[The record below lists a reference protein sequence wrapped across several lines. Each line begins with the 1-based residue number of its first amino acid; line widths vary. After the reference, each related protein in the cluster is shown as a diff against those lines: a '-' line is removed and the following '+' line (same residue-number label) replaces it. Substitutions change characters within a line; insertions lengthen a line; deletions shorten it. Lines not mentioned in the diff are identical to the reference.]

1 MREVVGVSTE
11 LMARWSSR
19 RKAIESRT
27 AELAKQFQ
35 IDHGR
40 EPTNVESIALA
51 QQATLESREAKHEPR
66 SLAEQRH
73 TWLTEAL
80 EILGSQRALSQMIG
94 ATLSATR
101 SHRRDAPTPQWIAEH
116 AAKAIATVSESR
128 ATWQRHHVLAEAQ
141 RIVRATGHAGAADLA
156 EKITAAALDEP
167 VSLPLARVNDGERG
181 EPTALRRRD
190 GSSIYTR
197 NGTDL
202 YTSAD
207 IVAAERRILHTASL
221 CTGRVVGTDDVEL
234 ALADAA
240 ARGKKL
246 NPGQVALVTEM
257 ATSGR
262 RVALALAPAGAGK
275 TTAMAALSQ
284 AWRSSG
290 GNVVGLAPTAAAA
303 IELGHDLAA
312 ATDTLD
318 KYINLIDNPSNSIVP
333 QWFDD
338 IDGSTLLII
347 DEAGKAGTL
356 QLDTVI
362 AHAIA
367 KGASVRLVG
376 DDGQIASISAGGVL
390 RDLAHKFGAL
400 TLSQLVRFVAPAE
413 GAASL
418 ALRAGDPS
426 GIGFYID
433 EHRVHVGAEHTSAE
447 MAFDAWLADT
457 RAGRDSLLLAPT
469 NPIVDDLNARARTA
483 RISAAFAEN
492 PRYRIGRE
500 TILSDQLAASV
511 GDIIRTRENARWLPL
526 SATDYVRNGYRYE
539 ILEVRPDGA
548 LRVRHLGTDRTLTL
562 PSDYVSEN
570 VTLGYATTIDSAQ
583 GLTAGHS
590 CHVVGAEHLTRQLFY
605 VALTR
610 GRVENHV
617 YLSTAEA
624 DPHRILAPKAT
635 HPDTAVDVLT
645 KILARDGAQISATT
659 AERVAADPFAR
670 LAPVTEM
677 YQDAVGT
684 AAEIYAGAEVM
695 ALIDT
700 HADTIYAGLTDESA
714 WPTLRKH
721 LAIIAANGQ
730 DPIARLEAAAA
741 HRELDSANDVAAVLD
756 WRLDTTSNHSA
767 GIGPLPWLPAIPQA
781 LLGLPEWADYLP
793 ARAELTTELAHQITT
808 TVRGWTPA
816 TAPLWARPLLHADR
830 DLLCDIAVFRA
841 AFRVPEQDTRLLG
854 VDQPANQPRRIQ
866 RSLQQSANEVLTAR
880 VPAVREFGEL
890 IDSIDPRLRDDS
902 FWPQLA
908 DHLAAAA
915 PSRPD
920 LPELVRQAAALRP
933 LPDELPAAALWWR
946 LSGQLSHT
954 ATLDT
959 PDSHLRPAWTGDLNR
974 IFGTAVTETVTTDPA
989 WPALVA
995 AVAAADP
1002 AWQPHQ
1008 LLEVAAEALADAAD
1022 HGQTITPDRYAR
1034 LIAHTIDMLT
1044 HGDPTTHTHHDAPIP
1059 EHAPL
1064 SVEEEEELLHH
1075 DPDHLGN
1082 TVTDDQLGHT
1092 PPDLTLDADY
1102 LPVDEPPHDDE
1113 PEPPSAA
1120 EELGTLEFDDLAT
1133 RRVPPPPLPAA
1144 LLDIAALRTELFNEL
1159 AIYEQLVKDAETLDG
1174 PHLRAAMPE
1183 IIAMREAADADLP
1196 YFHAVQE
1203 VIDQWA
1209 DADIAYEQARA
1220 QVQWAQAQLD
1230 LLRAQPD
1237 ADPLD
1242 IASARA
1248 DLDVR
1253 RMTLPPISPA
1263 ERFFPALTAAN
1274 QARAAAVGGADNII
1288 THADA
1293 DKVIA
1298 EASAADRKAE
1308 RDARHRCHELR
1319 RDLDRAE
1326 LAAAAAYAA
1335 ADTPPIDHV
1344 LNQHAALEAELAILH
1359 AAGTAHQ
1366 ALPLTVVPTHQTP
1379 ETASLL
1385 NVAQLP
1391 FTISVVSTQPSSEL
1405 ADALNDWRTAAEE
1418 AGRRIYTCTEDPAQT
1433 SPATTTV
1440 ADLHQQQLDGRWQ
1453 PESGDILIVDNAA
1466 AADPAQLASLAT
1478 HAADN
1483 QARIVLLDTHAPSWP
1498 PQPSAALLHLL
1509 RTDLPWTTTAGHGAP
1524 AGTLSPASPQAP
1536 DLQPVLD
1543 QAARLHPDIRPPS
1556 ITEALRTRD
1565 TLRRSHKR
1573 AHDAHLA
1580 RTWARAQHRAAT
1592 PATDLAHEI
1601 G

>member
-11 LMARWSSR
+11 LMTRWSSR
-19 RKAIESRT
+19 RQAIESRT

-35 IDHGR
+35 ADHGR

-101 SHRRDAPTPQWIAEH
+101 SHRRAAPTPEWIAEH

-156 EKITAAALDEP
+156 EKITSAALDEP

-207 IVAAERRILHTASL
+207 IVAAERRILHAATL
-221 CTGRVVGTDDVEL
+221 RTGRVVGTDDVEL
-234 ALADAA
+234 ALADSA

-303 IELGHDLAA
+303 IELGHDLSA
-312 ATDTLD
+312 ATDTID

-338 IDGSTLLII
+338 VDESTLLII

-356 QLDTVI
+356 QLDIVI

-367 KGASVRLVG
+367 RGASVRLVG

-390 RDLAHKFGAL
+390 RDIANETGAL
-400 TLSQLVRFVAPAE
+400 TLSQLVRFVAPEE

-418 ALRAGDPS
+418 ALRAGDPA

-500 TILSDQLAASV
+500 TILSDNLAASV

-539 ILEVRPDGA
+539 ILEVHRDGA
-548 LRVRHLGTDRTLTL
+548 LKVRHLGTDRTLTL
-562 PSDYVSEN
+562 PADYVSQN

-590 CHVVGAEHLTRQLFY
+590 CHVVGAEHLTRQLLY

-610 GRVENHV
+610 GRVQNHV

-659 AERVAADPFAR
+659 AERVATDPFAR

-700 HADTIYAGLTDESA
+700 HADNIYAGLTDQPA

-721 LAIIAANGQ
+721 LAIIAAGGQ
-730 DPIARLEAAAA
+730 DPIARLEAAATR
-741 HRELDSANDVAAVLD
+741 RELATANDAAAVLD
-756 WRLDTTSNHSA
+756 WRLDTTSKHSA
-767 GIGPLPWLPAIPQA
+767 GVGPLPWLPAIPQA
-781 LLGLPEWADYLP
+781 LLTMGEWADYLP
-793 ARAELTTELAHQITT
+793 ARASLTTELAHQISTT
-808 TVRGWTPA
+808 ARAWTPA

-841 AFRVPEQDTRLLG
+841 AFGVAEQDTRLLG

-866 RSLQQSANEVLTAR
+866 QSLQQRANEVLTAR
-880 VPAVREFGEL
+880 VPAVRQFAEL
-890 IDSIDPRLRDDS
+890 IDSIDPRLRNDS

-954 ATLDT
+954 PTLDT
-959 PDSHLRPAWTGDLNR
+959 L
-974 IFGTAVTETVTTDPA
+974 TAD
-989 WPALVA
+989 
-995 AVAAADP
+995 
-1002 AWQPHQ
+1002 
-1008 LLEVAAEALADAAD
+1008 
-1022 HGQTITPDRYAR
+1022 
-1034 LIAHTIDMLT
+1034 TIDQT
-1044 HGDPTTHTHHDAPIP
+1044 HPAPV
-1059 EHAPL
+1059 L
-1064 SVEEEEELLHH
+1064 V
-1075 DPDHLGN
+1075 
-1082 TVTDDQLGHT
+1082 
-1092 PPDLTLDADY
+1092 
-1102 LPVDEPPHDDE
+1102 E
-1113 PEPPSAA
+1113 PEPPNPA
-1120 EELGTLEFDDLAT
+1120 EELAT
-1133 RRVPPPPLPAA
+1133 HRVPPPPLPAA

-1159 AIYEQLVKDAETLDG
+1159 NTYEQLVKDAETLDG
-1174 PHLRAAMPE
+1174 PHLRAAMPQ
-1183 IIAMREAADADLP
+1183 ITAMREAADADLP

-1203 VIDQWA
+1203 IIDQWA
-1209 DADIAYEQARA
+1209 DADAAYDQARA
-1220 QVQWAQAQLD
+1220 QVQWAQTQLD

-1248 DLDVR
+1248 DLNIR
-1253 RMTLPPISPA
+1253 RMTLPSMSPA
-1263 ERFFPALTAAN
+1263 ERFYPALSAAN
-1274 QARAAAVGGADNII
+1274 QARADAAGGADNVI

-1298 EASAADRKAE
+1298 EASAADRKAQQE
-1308 RDARHRCHELR
+1308 ARRRCMALHQ
-1319 RDLDRAE
+1319 DLVRAE
-1326 LAAAAAYAA
+1326 IAVAAAYAA
-1335 ADTPPIDHV
+1335 ADPSPV
-1344 LNQHAALEAELAILH
+1344 QHILAHYHDLVDEVRILG
-1359 AAGTAHQ
+1359 AAGQHN
-1366 ALPLTVVPTHQTP
+1366 ALNPLPGITGKTGIGQPATVA
-1379 ETASLL
+1379 E
-1385 NVAQLP
+1385 LP
-1391 FTISVVSTQPSSEL
+1391 FTLSIID
-1405 ADALNDWRTAAEE
+1405 ADASPDFAATLGQFH
-1418 AGRRIYTCTEDPAQT
+1418 AASHQRGRQIHWC
-1433 SPATTTV
+1433 TTTHKKDTSV
-1440 ADLHQQQLDGRWQ
+1440 TDIHLGDQTTTTDDIHQQLVDGQWQ
-1453 PESGDILIVDNAA
+1453 ADSGDIIIVDNAA
-1466 AADPAQLASLAT
+1466 TADPQHLVDLT
-1478 HAADN
+1478 EHAARQN
-1483 QARIVLLDTHAPSWP
+1483 ARIILLDLGADAAAP
-1498 PQPSAALLHLL
+1498 PQPSSRLLQLLH
-1509 RTDLPWTTTAGHGAP
+1509 TDLPWASTPTTQP
-1524 AGTLSPASPQAP
+1524 AA
-1536 DLQPVLD
+1536 DLEPVLTQTGRIQPSQLPAD
-1543 QAARLHPDIRPPS
+1543 LHDALDLRSHLRRQHQHSHDTHHAHTRIRAWDRTRTQQQTPDIAND
-1556 ITEALRTRD
+1556 ID
-1565 TLRRSHKR
+1565 
-1573 AHDAHLA
+1573 
-1580 RTWARAQHRAAT
+1580 
-1592 PATDLAHEI
+1592 I
-1601 G
+1601 

>member
-1 MREVVGVSTE
+1 MT
-11 LMARWSSR
+11 RWSSR
-19 RKAIESRT
+19 RQAIESRT

-35 IDHGR
+35 ADHGR

-101 SHRRDAPTPQWIAEH
+101 AHRRAAPTPEWIAEH

-156 EKITAAALDEP
+156 EKITSAALDEP

-207 IVAAERRILHTASL
+207 IVAAERRILHAATL
-221 CTGRVVGTDDVEL
+221 RTGRVVGTDDVEL
-234 ALADAA
+234 ALADSA

-303 IELGHDLAA
+303 IELGHDLSA
-312 ATDTLD
+312 ATDTID

-338 IDGSTLLII
+338 VDESTLLII

-356 QLDTVI
+356 QLDIVI

-367 KGASVRLVG
+367 RGASVRLVG

-390 RDLAHKFGAL
+390 RDIANETGAL
-400 TLSQLVRFVAPAE
+400 TLSQLVRFVAPEE

-418 ALRAGDPS
+418 ALRAGDPA

-539 ILEVRPDGA
+539 ILEVHRDGA
-548 LRVRHLGTDRTLTL
+548 LKVRHLGTDRTLTL
-562 PSDYVSEN
+562 PADYVSQN

-590 CHVVGAEHLTRQLFY
+590 CHVVGAEHLTRQLLY

-610 GRVENHV
+610 GRVQNHV

-700 HADTIYAGLTDESA
+700 HADTIYAGLTDQPA

-721 LAIIAANGQ
+721 LAIIAAGGQ
-730 DPIARLEAAAA
+730 DPIARLEAAATR
-741 HRELDSANDVAAVLD
+741 RELATANDAAAVLD
-756 WRLDTTSNHSA
+756 WRLDTTSKHSA
-767 GIGPLPWLPAIPQA
+767 GVGPLPWLPAIPQA
-781 LLGLPEWADYLP
+781 LLTMGEWADYLP
-793 ARAELTTELAHQITT
+793 ARAALTTELAHQISTT
-808 TVRGWTPA
+808 ARAWTPA

-841 AFRVPEQDTRLLG
+841 AFGVAEQDTRLLG

-866 RSLQQSANEVLTAR
+866 QALQQRANEVLTAR
-880 VPAVREFGEL
+880 VPAVRQFAEL
-890 IDSIDPRLRDDS
+890 IDSIDPRLRNDS

-959 PDSHLRPAWTGDLNR
+959 P
-974 IFGTAVTETVTTDPA
+974 TAATI
-989 WPALVA
+989 
-995 AVAAADP
+995 
-1002 AWQPHQ
+1002 
-1008 LLEVAAEALADAAD
+1008 
-1022 HGQTITPDRYAR
+1022 GQTHP
-1034 LIAHTIDMLT
+1034 
-1044 HGDPTTHTHHDAPIP
+1044 APV
-1059 EHAPL
+1059 L
-1064 SVEEEEELLHH
+1064 V
-1075 DPDHLGN
+1075 
-1082 TVTDDQLGHT
+1082 
-1092 PPDLTLDADY
+1092 
-1102 LPVDEPPHDDE
+1102 E
-1113 PEPPSAA
+1113 PEPPNPA
-1120 EELGTLEFDDLAT
+1120 EDLDT
-1133 RRVPPPPLPAA
+1133 HREPPPPLPAA
-1144 LLDIAALRTELFNEL
+1144 LLDIAALRTELFEEL
-1159 AIYEQLVKDAETLDG
+1159 NTYEELVKDAETLNG

-1183 IIAMREAADADLP
+1183 ITAMREAADADLP

-1209 DADIAYEQARA
+1209 DADAAYEQARA
-1220 QVQWAQAQLD
+1220 QVQWAQTQLD

-1248 DLDVR
+1248 DLNLR
-1253 RMTLPPISPA
+1253 RMTLPSMSPA
-1263 ERFFPALTAAN
+1263 ERFFPALSAAN

-1298 EASAADRKAE
+1298 EASAADCKAQQE
-1308 RDARHRCHELR
+1308 ARRRCMALHQ
-1319 RDLDRAE
+1319 DLVRAE
-1326 LAAAAAYAA
+1326 IAVAAAYASADPSPVQHIFTHHNDLVDELRILGA
-1335 ADTPPIDHV
+1335 AG
-1344 LNQHAALEAELAILH
+1344 QHNAHNPLPGITGKTGIGQPTTVAELPFTLTIIDVEAPELAATLGQFH
-1359 AAGTAHQ
+1359 AAGHEHGRQIHWCTTPHKQGTATDNTNLAAAQ
-1366 ALPLTVVPTHQTP
+1366 A
-1379 ETASLL
+1379 A
-1385 NVAQLP
+1385 
-1391 FTISVVSTQPSSEL
+1391 TI
-1405 ADALNDWRTAAEE
+1405 DD
-1418 AGRRIYTCTEDPAQT
+1418 I
-1433 SPATTTV
+1433 
-1440 ADLHQQQLDGRWQ
+1440 HQQLIDGQWQ
-1453 PESGDILIVDNAA
+1453 AQSGDIIIVDNAA
-1466 AADPAQLASLAT
+1466 TADPQHLVDLT
-1478 HAADN
+1478 EHAAQQN
-1483 QARIVLLDTHAPSWP
+1483 ARIILLDPGAAAAAP
-1498 PQPSAALLHLL
+1498 PQPSSRILQLLH
-1509 RTDLPWTTTAGHGAP
+1509 TDLPWASTPTTQP
-1524 AGTLSPASPQAP
+1524 AA
-1536 DLQPVLD
+1536 DLEPVLTQTGRIQSSQLPAD
-1543 QAARLHPDIRPPS
+1543 LRDALDLRSHLRRQHQHSHDIHHAHTRIRAWGRTPTQQQTPDIAND
-1556 ITEALRTRD
+1556 ID
-1565 TLRRSHKR
+1565 
-1573 AHDAHLA
+1573 
-1580 RTWARAQHRAAT
+1580 
-1592 PATDLAHEI
+1592 I
-1601 G
+1601 

>member
-1 MREVVGVSTE
+1 
-11 LMARWSSR
+11 MARWSSR

-101 SHRRDAPTPQWIAEH
+101 SHRRDAPTPEWIAEH

-338 IDGSTLLII
+338 VDESTLLII

-500 TILSDQLAASV
+500 TMLSDQLAASV

-539 ILEVRPDGA
+539 ILEVHRDGA
-548 LRVRHLGTDRTLTL
+548 LKVRHLGTDRTLTL
-562 PSDYVSEN
+562 PADYVSEN

-590 CHVVGAEHLTRQLFY
+590 CHVVGAEHLTRQLLY

-610 GRVENHV
+610 GRVQNHV

-866 RSLQQSANEVLTAR
+866 RALQQRANEVLTAR

-959 PDSHLRPAWTGDLNR
+959 L
-974 IFGTAVTETVTTDPA
+974 TADTIDQTHPNPV
-989 WPALVA
+989 LVA
-995 AVAAADP
+995 
-1002 AWQPHQ
+1002 
-1008 LLEVAAEALADAAD
+1008 
-1022 HGQTITPDRYAR
+1022 
-1034 LIAHTIDMLT
+1034 
-1044 HGDPTTHTHHDAPIP
+1044 
-1059 EHAPL
+1059 
-1064 SVEEEEELLHH
+1064 
-1075 DPDHLGN
+1075 
-1082 TVTDDQLGHT
+1082 
-1092 PPDLTLDADY
+1092 
-1102 LPVDEPPHDDE
+1102 

-1120 EELGTLEFDDLAT
+1120 EELGALEFDDLAA
-1133 RRVPPPPLPAA
+1133 RRVPPPPLPTA

-1159 AIYEQLVKDAETLDG
+1159 ATYEELVKDAETLDG

-1183 IIAMREAADADLP
+1183 ITAMREAADADLP

-1203 VIDQWA
+1203 VIAQWA
-1209 DADIAYEQARA
+1209 DADAAYEQARA
-1220 QVQWAQAQLD
+1220 QVQWAQTELD

-1248 DLDVR
+1248 DLNLR
-1253 RMTLPPISPA
+1253 RMTLPSMSPA
-1263 ERFFPALTAAN
+1263 ERFYPALTAAN
-1274 QARAAAVGGADNII
+1274 QARAAAAGGADNII

-1293 DKVIA
+1293 DKMTSQA
-1298 EASAADRKAE
+1298 TAADVQAQQESR
-1308 RDARHRCHELR
+1308 RRCMALHQ
-1319 RDLDRAE
+1319 DLIRAE
-1326 LAAAAAYAA
+1326 IAVAAAYAA
-1335 ADTPPIDHV
+1335 ADPSPV
-1344 LNQHAALEAELAILH
+1344 QHILAHHNELVDELRILG
-1359 AAGTAHQ
+1359 AAGQHNAGNP
-1366 ALPLTVVPTHQTP
+1366 LPGITGKTGLGHPATVA
-1379 ETASLL
+1379 E
-1385 NVAQLP
+1385 LP
-1391 FTISVVSTQPSSEL
+1391 FTLTIIDIEAPDLAATLSQFRAAGHEHARQIHWCTTTHKQGAPPDNTNL
-1405 ADALNDWRTAAEE
+1405 ADQTAT
-1418 AGRRIYTCTEDPAQT
+1418 IDTI
-1433 SPATTTV
+1433 
-1440 ADLHQQQLDGRWQ
+1440 HQQFVDSQWQ
-1453 PESGDILIVDNAA
+1453 AQSGDILIIDNAA
-1466 AADPAQLASLAT
+1466 AANPQHLVDLT
-1478 HAADN
+1478 EHAAQHN
-1483 QARIVLLDTHAPSWP
+1483 ARIILLDTGPDTAAP
-1498 PQPSAALLHLL
+1498 PQPSSRLLQLLH
-1509 RTDLPWTTTAGHGAP
+1509 TDLPWASTPPTRP
-1524 AGTLSPASPQAP
+1524 AA
-1536 DLQPVLD
+1536 DLEPVLTQTGRIQPSQLPND
-1543 QAARLHPDIRPPS
+1543 LRDALDLRSHLRRQHQRSHDTHHAHTRIRAWDRTRTQQTPDIAND
-1556 ITEALRTRD
+1556 ID
-1565 TLRRSHKR
+1565 
-1573 AHDAHLA
+1573 
-1580 RTWARAQHRAAT
+1580 
-1592 PATDLAHEI
+1592 I
-1601 G
+1601 